1 MMQSAAS
8 AWPVYQYGKAGY
20 DRVKAMVDEN
30 GDKWLEEH
38 MRRGEQLIQPSRGID

>member
-1 MMQSAAS
+1 MLSTAS
-8 AWPVYQYGKAGY
+8 AWPVYQYGEAGY

-30 GDKWLEEH
+30 GDKWFEEH

>member
-20 DRVKAMVDEN
+20 DRVKAMVDEH
-30 GDKWLEEH
+30 GDKWLEED